1 MTNSQQCEEYDL
13 PRNKQ
18 RYFRGMDIVVPVKNP
33 IVEFANIASGI
44 LQQVRHLNRST
55 IRLTQA
61 RDLLLPQLMSG
72 ELVT

>member
-1 MTNSQQCEEYDL
+1 
-13 PRNKQ
+13 
-18 RYFRGMDIVVPVKNP
+18 MDIVVPAKNL

-61 RDLLLPQLMSG
+61 CNLLLPRLMSG
-72 ELVT
+72 VISR